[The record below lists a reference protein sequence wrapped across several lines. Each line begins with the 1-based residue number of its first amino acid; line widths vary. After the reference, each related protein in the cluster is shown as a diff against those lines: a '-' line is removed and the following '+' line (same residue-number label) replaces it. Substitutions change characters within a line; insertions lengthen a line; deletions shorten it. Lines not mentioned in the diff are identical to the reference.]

1 MIKAVFPGSFDPITF
16 GHLDIV
22 KKASHIFDEL
32 EVTVAVNAGKN
43 ALLSLEDRTTLIAAS
58 TEDLK
63 NVTVSNFSGLIA
75 DKARECGARVIV
87 RGIRQS
93 GDYEYEAR
101 MAYANKK
108 LYPEIESVFLL
119 PSQEY
124 SLVSSTLVREIFFH
138 QGNITPFVPK
148 PVEEFLRT
156 YRPKK

>member
-22 KKASHIFDEL
+22 NKASHIFDEL

-43 ALLSLEDRTTLIAAS
+43 ALLSLEDRTQLIAES
-58 TEDLK
+58 TKHLS
-63 NVTVSNFSGLIA
+63 NVKVSNFSGLIA
-75 DKARECGARVIV
+75 DKAKECGAKVIV

-108 LYPEIESVFLL
+108 LYSEIESVFLL
-119 PSQEY
+119 PSQEF
-124 SLVSSTLVREIFFH
+124 SLVSSTLVREIFYH
-138 QGNITPFVPK
+138 RGNISPFVPK
-148 PVEEFLRT
+148 AVDDFLQT
-156 YRPKK
+156 YSPQK